1 MMDLECQL
9 TITITFLLGFGSF
22 MVVLLS
28 LFAGLKIRYERRR
41 AKSICLNYKI
51 YYQGTSVGWQ
61 PQKSE

>member
-28 LFAGLKIRYERRR
+28 LFAGLKIRYESQKT
-41 AKSICLNYKI
+41 KSICLNYKI
-51 YYQGTSVGWQ
+51 YY
-61 PQKSE
+61 